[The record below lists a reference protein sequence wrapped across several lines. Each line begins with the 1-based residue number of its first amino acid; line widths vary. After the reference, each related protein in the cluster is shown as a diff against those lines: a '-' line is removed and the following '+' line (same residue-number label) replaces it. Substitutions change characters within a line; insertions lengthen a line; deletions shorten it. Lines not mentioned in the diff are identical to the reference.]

1 MPNARVSIICLCY
14 NHARFVAEAIDSVW
28 QQTYDNVELIV
39 VDDASQDD
47 SVAII
52 REKLRARPEVV
63 FIPLSEN
70 TGNCQAFN
78 QGLSRATGD
87 YIIDLAADDVL
98 LPERVTEGVKALQ
111 THGVTYGLNFS
122 DAAWIDD
129 AGNLLHLHSQRF
141 PHNKVPQGD
150 VYLPLI
156 TRYFICSPSMMFTR
170 VLIDS
175 LGGYDESLSYED
187 FDLWMRG
194 ARAFRFCYTPQVL
207 VRKRVVRGSMAKKQ
221 FTRKDRQRY
230 STYRVCEK
238 ILEMNRTRAEQRALH
253 VRMGYEM
260 KQCLKVLDVG
270 LVWRYMALR
279 RRNGGMHYPG

>member
-1 MPNARVSIICLCY
+1 MQIARVSIICLCY
-14 NHARFVAEAIDSVW
+14 NHARFVEEAIDSVW
-28 QQTYDNVELIV
+28 QQTYDNIELIV
-39 VDDASQDD
+39 VDDASQDN

-52 REKLRARPEVV
+52 REKLRGRPDVI
-63 FIPLSEN
+63 FIPLPEN
-70 TGNCQAFN
+70 TGNCRAFN
-78 QGLSRATGD
+78 QGLARATGD

-98 LPERVTEGVKALQ
+98 LPERVAEGVKALQ
-111 THGVTYGLNFS
+111 AHGMTYGLSFS

-141 PHNKVPQGD
+141 PHDKVPQGD

-170 VLIDS
+170 LLIDS

-207 VRKRVVRGSMAKKQ
+207 VRKRLVRGSMAKKQ

-238 ILEMNRTRAEQRALH
+238 ILEMNRTRAEQRALQQ
-253 VRMGYEM
+253 RIGYEM
-260 KQCLKVLDVG
+260 KQCLKVLDVR
-270 LVWRYMALR
+270 LVLRYMGLR
-279 RRNGGMHYPG
+279 RRNGGRQYPG

>member
-1 MPNARVSIICLCY
+1 MQPARVSIICLCY

-28 QQTYDNVELIV
+28 HQTYDTVELIV
-39 VDDASQDD
+39 VDDASTDE

-52 REKLRARPEVV
+52 REKLRARPEVI
-63 FIPLSEN
+63 FIPLAEN
-70 TGNCQAFN
+70 IGNCRAFN
-78 QGLSRATGD
+78 RGLAHATGD

-98 LPERVTEGVKALQ
+98 LPERVAEGVKALQ
-111 THGVTYGLNFS
+111 AHGVTYGLNFS

-129 AGNLLHLHSQRF
+129 AGNLLRLHSQRF
-141 PHNKVPQGD
+141 PHDKVPQGD

-194 ARAFRFCYTPQVL
+194 ARVFRFCYTPQVL
-207 VRKRVVRGSMAKKQ
+207 VRKRVVRGSLAKKQ

-230 STYRVCEK
+230 STYCVCEK

-253 VRMGYEM
+253 VRIGYEM

-270 LVWRYMALR
+270 LVLKYMGLR
-279 RRNGGMHYPG
+279 RSNGGMHYPG

>member
-1 MPNARVSIICLCY
+1 MQGARVSVICLCY
-14 NHARFVAEAIDSVW
+14 NHARFVGEAIDSVL

-47 SVAII
+47 SVAVI
-52 REKLRARPEVV
+52 REKLRSLPEAR
-63 FIPLSEN
+63 FIPLQEN
-70 TGNCQAFN
+70 TGNCRAFN
-78 QGLSRATGD
+78 QGLAHATGD

-98 LPERVTEGVKALQ
+98 LPGRVAEGVKALQ
-111 THGVTYGLNFS
+111 THGVTYGLSFT
-122 DAAWIDD
+122 DAEWIDD

-141 PHNKVPQGD
+141 PHDKVQQGD

-170 VLIDS
+170 LLIDS

-207 VRKRVVRGSMAKKQ
+207 VRKRVVRGSLAKKQ

-253 VRMGYEM
+253 QRIGYEM

-270 LVWRYMALR
+270 LLLRYVALR
-279 RRNGGMHYPG
+279 RKNRRQHYPG